1 MCWGRGD
8 GVSAERPVGG
18 EPASFYA
25 LYEFQWESV
34 GSSLE
39 NER

>member
-25 LYEFQWESV
+25 LYEFQWSQWDH
-34 GSSLE
+34 LWK
-39 NER
+39 